1 MIFVILDGTTVNAT
15 PLQLV
20 VFCGAIDGIGHHAKG
35 VEQNRNVKAGEME
48 DFRHRRIGEQAL

>member
-20 VFCGAIDGIGHHAKG
+20 VFCGAIDGIGFNVTVKVKG
-35 VEQNRNVKAGEME
+35 TPVQFPLTGV
-48 DFRHRRIGEQAL
+48 IV